1 MQIYFFAAIFAYL
14 FIYLFFLQG
23 VPFILTTIVALVWVT
38 LNNPYSLCKY
48 VFVHSGYDDIILFSP
63 SNRLTVNHV
72 MQAISLVNSIAQ
84 SPEKKGDFSGVLSKF
99 NIRT

>member
-48 VFVHSGYDDIILFSP
+48 VFVHSGYDDIILFLP
-63 SNRLTVNHV
+63 LKPVNRKPCDAGNFIGQLNCTVTW
-72 MQAISLVNSIAQ
+72 
-84 SPEKKGDFSGVLSKF
+84 KKRRFLRGAV
-99 NIRT
+99 